1 MNKQFLQT
9 ALLPSCNTTNH
20 LNKQTNTSIMRKV
33 LLPLLVAFLF
43 LAGLPNL
50 SFGQTIPASGAV
62 TTTSGYFTY
71 TAGTYQNDQ
80 ITVQLWAGGG
90 GGGAA
95 DYLTTGSYCE
105 GGAGAGGSY
114 VSYTVQL
121 NTSGTQRYYYYVGT
135 GGAGAATSST
145 TGQTGVAGQPSYFA
159 KIGATAT
166 TAPYT
171 VSGTTI
177 TTPTDANLVIMA
189 LGGNPGYTFGALA
202 DSYNGA
208 IGTSGGGHY
217 VYMTNT
223 AGSKTNYGNYG
234 NGAVITSGNVYPSS
248 GGTLNL
254 SAYSTFTVAPTAS
267 LGTTGGNVGGYGTV
281 TTGSGAGSGA
291 GAVGI
296 ANTNNT
302 GATGSTPGGGG
313 GGGTQN
319 SAAKGG
325 GAGAAGRIVFTYTVA
340 TTPNLTT
347 TAATGITS
355 TGATLAG
362 NISSTSTTVTAN
374 GIVSIL
380 YATNTNPTT
389 ATSGVTN
396 TTATAV
402 QSGAFSV
409 SLTGLSVNTQY
420 AYNAYATNTG
430 GTGYGTASS
439 FWTLANTPTTPTV
452 GAATS
457 TTLGVTIGASDGN
470 PTTTT
475 YAIYNSTTS
484 QYVQANGSLGAS
496 AAYQTAAT
504 WGTITVTGLSA
515 STSYTFY
522 TVAQNGAG
530 TATSASSTASASTTA
545 ASAPILTTTAA
556 TSITTTGATLAGNI
570 TAAGSTSVTANGIVS
585 ILYATTAN
593 PTTATSGVT
602 NTTATAVQ
610 SGAFSVSVTGLSV
623 NTQYAYNA
631 YATNTAGTGYG
642 ASTSFWTLANTPT
655 TPTVGSATA
664 TTLGVAIGASDGNP
678 STTTYAI
685 YCTTASKYVQAN
697 GSLNTT
703 AVYQTASTWAT
714 VTVTGL
720 TPSTSYGFYTMA
732 QNGAGTATSA
742 SSTASASTSV
752 VSSFTI
758 SDNGTP
764 STIAGVSTSSTNNIL
779 QAFKIVEGANSSST
793 ISSVVASLTGT
804 YVAGDIATSG
814 FKLWAGST
822 NSFASATNIKSV
834 SSSTG
839 NGESITFS
847 SLTTAIPASGT
858 VYFWI
863 TVDINSAGTAN
874 HTITAASLTSSAF
887 TFASGSISAASVN
900 ASAGFSIVVAPTA
913 YTPASGIAVT
923 TSGNYTFTVPTGVTS
938 LQVEAWGAGGGGGAA
953 NTTQY
958 SLAGGGA
965 GGAYVSYTISVTPG
979 TTYYYT
985 VGTGGASGVETG
997 GSTAHSGTDGA
1008 AGGSTYFGSTS
1019 YGVSTGASV
1028 LAVGGNGG
1036 YGTTQYCTVSNSSNI
1051 WGVGNA
1057 DGLYGVTPTQTSGN
1071 IPTSGTG
1078 LVSYYGTPGGAAG
1091 NGSSIVNQGSPAV
1104 PTVSTKSS
1112 GAGGAGAGPTG
1123 STSGGAGGA
1132 SQTSANPSA
1141 AGTAPG
1147 GGASGECKV
1156 TACQNGCKTTGAGG
1170 NGQIKFTY
1178 SVFIPASITPSVS
1191 SLTGLS
1197 YASGNG
1203 PSTSQSFT
1211 VSGANLTGYPSS
1223 LTVQAPTDYE
1233 VSTDGGTTWSGAAGT
1248 ETISFTSATLTAQT
1262 VVVRLVAGKS
1272 AGNYN
1277 SETVSIYGGGVAQAS
1292 ASTVSV
1298 SGSVTVNPLITP
1310 SVSSLT
1316 GFSYVVT
1323 HGPSTTQSFTIT
1335 GGNLTGAPGSI
1346 TITASADYEVSTNG
1360 GTTWSGSNGTATVSY
1375 SSATLSAQTIL
1386 VRLVAVK
1393 SVASYNSE
1401 TISISGGGASAS
1413 ITASGSVN
1421 NPAAAFT
1428 ISDNGTPSTIA
1439 NVNPSSNSNNILQAF
1454 KVVEGGGSGSTISSV
1469 AASLTGTYVA
1479 ADVASSGFI
1488 LWAGTTNSFASAT
1501 QIATAS
1507 SSSSGTGETVTF
1519 SSLSTSIAANSTEY
1533 FWITVNVSS
1542 SATNVHTITA
1552 NALTSTAFTFAS
1564 GSITAASVNA
1574 SAGFLTVY
1582 NATTSNLPT
1591 TGSAA
1596 TPGTY
1601 YFTVPSGVS
1610 TMTFSCWGGGGG
1622 SGGCGNTYNQAGGGS
1637 SGGAVQYTLTGLTV
1651 GEVFYYSV
1659 GAGGTGAAASTGT
1672 GVNGGGNGGNGG
1684 NTVLGTAVGSAGSY
1698 TLGTILV
1705 SASGGIGS
1713 VGTGFSTSGTSSSV
1727 YYFTANA
1734 AQPTSNTVNTSLGI
1748 SGYSGLAVSG
1758 TPTNTRGVASVTV
1771 MSSAKASGAGGTA
1784 PSVTS
1789 PAISGGT
1796 GGASSTSANPGIAGS
1811 APGGGASGA
1820 ILATSTSNSA
1830 GAAGGAGEMVF
1841 TYVQNPSITPSV
1853 ASITSGLSYA
1863 LGNGP
1868 SASQSFTVSGA
1879 NLTGYPSTLTVQA
1892 PTDYEVSTDGG
1903 TTWSGAA
1910 GTETISFTSATL
1922 TAQTVV
1928 VRLVAGKSAG
1938 NYNSE
1943 NVSIYG
1949 GGVAQVSASTVSV
1962 SGSVTVTPLIS
1973 PSVSSLTGFSYVV
1986 THGPSAT
1993 QSFTIS
1999 GGNLTGAPGSI
2010 TVTASADYEV
2020 STNGGSTWS
2029 GANGTATVSYSTAT
2043 LSAQTILVRLVAG
2056 KSVASYNSETISI
2069 SGGGATASITAS
2081 GSVNNPAAVFTISD
2095 NGTRSTIANVNPSSN
2110 SNNILQ
2116 TFKVVEGSGTASTI
2130 STVAASLTG
2139 TYISADIASSG
2150 FKLWAG
2156 STNSFASAT
2165 QIGSSVS
2172 SISGSGETITFS
2184 SLTTSIPASGTVY
2197 FWITVNVS
2205 TSAIN
2210 GHTITASALTSSAFT
2225 FSSGSISAA
2234 SVNAS
2239 AGYSFLY
2246 VATSNT
2252 PTSGTAVTTAG
2263 NYYFTVPA
2271 NTYSLTVSC
2280 YGGGGGSGGAGNS
2293 WQQTGGGSSGGAVQ
2307 YTLTGLTPGQV
2318 FYYTVGA
2325 GGTAGIGCST
2335 LGQAGTGT
2343 NGGNGGAT
2351 VFGTATGSSPYSLGT
2366 TIISASGGIGS
2377 AGAGTTT
2384 VSSSVY
2390 IYTANAAQPSANTVN
2405 TTLGISGYTGLT
2417 VAGTPTNLQGVAGTT
2432 VMGNTKAGGSGA
2444 GGKAPNLTSPA
2455 ITGGSGGASQ
2465 TSASPG
2471 AAGGVPGGGAGG
2483 PQMVTS
2489 TSNTAGAAGG
2499 KGEILFTYS
2508 VPTVTPS
2515 TTSITAN
2522 NYQIGS
2528 GPATASSFTITATGL
2543 NSGVLTFGGLTNY
2556 EVSTDGGN
2564 TYGSSKTLAY
2574 TAPSI
2579 STTTIYVRL
2588 KAGILVAQAY
2598 NETLSISGGS
2608 LLSTVTVSLTGSV
2621 LPSTLTTW
2629 NGTSWSAGVPNNTT
2643 AQSVVINGNLNSNIL
2658 TTCNN
2663 LTIGSG
2669 ATFTTTSTVNVIGT
2683 LTNGGTIAGA
2693 GIINLNSGT
2702 TQSIAG
2708 TGTLSSLTLS
2718 TTGTAATITGTQN
2731 ITGILKV
2738 NSGTTLNTGG
2748 NLTLKSTSISNSA
2761 TVDVVGGSITGNVTV
2776 ERYIPSGYRGYRD
2789 LAPQVYNSS
2798 YTTGNI
2804 FTNWQE
2810 GGSLTHNGYGIF
2822 ITGSTSTDA
2831 TVADYNAGQLA
2842 SNGTTGLDYS
2852 LYGNASAFTFNNSN
2866 GSFYSQYAVGEIDS
2880 IANTKTTNLDVFTGY
2895 RVLVRGDRSFNLATT
2910 PILNYPAG
2918 LRMYN
2923 PTTLRATG
2931 SLVTGTVTYS
2941 TTGVTGT
2948 ANGSGITSAN
2958 ALNANATVI
2967 TNGKITQGLSM
2978 LANPYAC
2985 PVSWTSVYNNSVTAG
3000 SNINGTWYFLDPTYG
3015 ATGTYEGYNY
3025 ATGSQFSDETNASD
3039 LIQAGQAF
3047 FVLNALTSP
3056 TPKVVFTE
3064 SAKQATSTKTAT
3076 FGAVA
3081 PLSKIYVGVFKE
3093 TNGTYSRTDGAA
3105 VAFRSDFTD
3114 KSFGTQDVLKVGYGS
3129 DNIAVSDKGVELGI
3143 DGRLPATASDA
3154 IALKI
3159 GSPTATSYQLQ
3170 VDASRYINEGY
3181 APLLYDAYKNTT
3193 TALGTGVT
3201 TVNFTVDA
3209 KTASTYA
3216 NRFTILFTPSA
3227 LAVNSIVASASLN
3240 NKIAT
3245 ITWNTVGE
3253 KGESYFEV
3261 EKSTDGKNF
3270 ASIAKQTAKNTS
3282 NASYTATDNS
3292 VVSGNNYYRI
3302 KAVSTTGAVSYSN
3315 VAKLTNNSPLTTYA
3329 LYPNPLTGKTL
3340 NVSLSNV
3347 VAGKYVVS
3355 IYNVLG
3361 QKVNEQTITHAG
3373 GNATHA
3379 LTINNTLAKG
3389 IYSVTI
3395 REAASNQIVH
3405 QTSLSFQP

>member
-1 MNKQFLQT
+1 MNKQLIQPFSVLACIAKT
-9 ALLPSCNTTNH
+9 HSI
-20 LNKQTNTSIMRKV
+20 KQTSTNKTIFMKRV
-33 LLPLLVAFLF
+33 LQLLLVAFLF
-43 LAGLPNL
+43 LAGMPSLTY
-50 SFGQTIPASGAV
+50 GQTTATFSTVG
-62 TTTSGYFTY
+62 TTTWTCP
-71 TAGTYQNDQ
+71 AGVTS
-80 ITVQLWAGGG
+80 VQVECWG
-90 GGGAA
+90 GGGAGGGVA
-95 DYLTTGSYCE
+95 NVKYILAGGGAGGNYQVATVQVVPGTVYNIVVGAGGVGALSPANGGSGGASSFAYSSTTLVSAAGGPGAVANTTGGATSSTYTGTAGATESNTSSALSSYSISGTTYNITNASTVAGSSGGAAGSGSNKVGGAGGAAANPATGNTTIGGAATAQTGNNSNGIAGKNYGGGGSGGTNGGTAANDI
-105 GGAGAGGSY
+105 GGAGAGG
-114 VSYTVQL
+114 
-121 NTSGTQRYYYYVGT
+121 
-135 GGAGAATSST
+135 
-145 TGQTGVAGQPSYFA
+145 
-159 KIGATAT
+159 
-166 TAPYT
+166 
-171 VSGTTI
+171 
-177 TTPTDANLVIMA
+177 
-189 LGGNPGYTFGALA
+189 
-202 DSYNGA
+202 
-208 IGTSGGGHY
+208 Y
-217 VYMTNT
+217 VY
-223 AGSKTNYGNYG
+223 
-234 NGAVITSGNVYPSS
+234 
-248 GGTLNL
+248 L
-254 SAYSTFTVAPTAS
+254 
-267 LGTTGGNVGGYGTV
+267 
-281 TTGSGAGSGA
+281 
-291 GAVGI
+291 
-296 ANTNNT
+296 
-302 GATGSTPGGGG
+302 
-313 GGGTQN
+313 
-319 SAAKGG
+319 
-325 GAGAAGRIVFTYTVA
+325 TYTVA
-340 TTPNLTT
+340 STPTLTT
-347 TAATGITS
+347 TTATSITTTS
-355 TGATLAG
+355 ATLAG
-362 NISSTSTTVTAN
+362 NISAAGSTSVTAN
-374 GIVSIL
+374 GIVSIS
-380 YATNTNPTT
+380 YATSTNPTT

-402 QSGAFSV
+402 QSGAFSI

-420 AYNAYATNTG
+420 AYNAYATNTS

-439 FWTLANTPTTPTV
+439 FWTLANTPNAPTLSS
-452 GAATS
+452 ATA

-470 PTTTT
+470 PATTT
-475 YAIYNSTTS
+475 YVIYNSTTS
-484 QYVQANGSLGAS
+484 QYVQANGSLNSTAV
-496 AAYQTAAT
+496 YQTAAA

-515 STSYTFY
+515 NTSYTFY
-522 TVAQNGAG
+522 TVAKNGAG

-642 ASTSFWTLANTPT
+642 TSSSFWTLANTPT

-685 YCTTASKYVQAN
+685 YCSTASKYVQAN
-697 GSLNTT
+697 GSLSTS

-720 TPSTSYGFYTMA
+720 TPSTSYAFYTVA

-779 QAFKIVEGANSSST
+779 QAFKIVEGANTPST

-847 SLTTAIPASGT
+847 SLSTTIPANGT
-858 VYFWI
+858 VYCWI
-863 TVDINSAGTAN
+863 TVDINSAGTAS
-874 HTITAASLTSSAF
+874 HTITTAALTSSAF

-923 TSGNYTFTVPTGVTS
+923 TPGNYTFTVPTGVTS

-997 GSTAHSGTDGA
+997 GSTSHIGTDGA

-1036 YGTTQYCTVSNSSNI
+1036 FGTTQYCTVSNSSNI

-1386 VRLVAVK
+1386 VRLVAGK

-1507 SSSSGTGETVTF
+1507 SSASGTGETVTF
-1519 SSLSTSIAANSTEY
+1519 SSLSTSIAANSNEY

-1591 TGSAA
+1591 TGSTA

-1601 YFTVPSGVS
+1601 YFTVPGGVS

-1637 SGGAVQYTLTGLTV
+1637 SGGAVQYTLTGLTA

-1713 VGTGFSTSGTSSSV
+1713 VGTGLSTVGTSSSV

-1734 AQPTSNTVNTSLGI
+1734 AQPVANTVNTSLGI
-1748 SGYSGLAVSG
+1748 SGYSGLTVSG

-1771 MSSAKASGAGGTA
+1771 MSSAKASGAGGNA
-1784 PSVTS
+1784 PGVPS

-1796 GGASSTSANPGIAGS
+1796 GGASSTSANPGIAGT

-1853 ASITSGLSYA
+1853 SSITSGLSYA

-1868 SASQSFTVSGA
+1868 SASQSFTVSGS
-1879 NLTGYPSTLTVQA
+1879 NLTGYPGTLTVQA
-1892 PTDYEVSTDGG
+1892 PADYEVSTDGG

-1922 TAQTVV
+1922 TAQTVLI
-1928 VRLVAGKSAG
+1928 RLVAGKSAG
-1938 NYNSE
+1938 NYNTE
-1943 NVSIYG
+1943 TVSIYG
-1949 GGVAQVSASTVSV
+1949 GGVAQASASTVSV

-1986 THGPSAT
+1986 AHGPSTT

-2020 STNGGSTWS
+2020 STNGGTTWS
-2029 GANGTATVSYSTAT
+2029 GANGTKTVSFSSAT

-2056 KSVASYNSETISI
+2056 KSVASYNAETISI

-2095 NGTRSTIANVNPSSN
+2095 NGTPGAIANVNPSSN
-2110 SNNILQ
+2110 SNNVLQ
-2116 TFKVVEGSGTASTI
+2116 AFKVLEGSGTASTI
-2130 STVAASLTG
+2130 STVAASLSG
-2139 TYISADIASSG
+2139 TYTASDVAASG

-2172 SISGSGETITFS
+2172 SVSGSGETISFS
-2184 SLTTSIPASGTVY
+2184 SLTTSIPASSTVY

-2205 TSAIN
+2205 SSAIN
-2210 GHTITASALTSSAFT
+2210 GHTITASALAGSAFT
-2225 FSSGSISAA
+2225 FSSGSIAAA
-2234 SVNAS
+2234 SVNVS
-2239 AGYSFLY
+2239 AGFNFLY

-2271 NTYSLTVSC
+2271 NTYSLTISC

-2318 FYYTVGA
+2318 YYYTVGA

-2351 VFGTATGSSPYSLGT
+2351 VFGTAAGSAPYSLGT
-2366 TIISASGGIGS
+2366 IIVSASGGIGS
-2377 AGAGTTT
+2377 AGAGTST

-2390 IYTANAAQPSANTVN
+2390 IFTANAAQPSANTVN
-2405 TTLGISGYTGLT
+2405 TTLGISGYSGLT

-2432 VMGNTKAGGSGA
+2432 VMGNTKTGGSGA

-2455 ITGGSGGASQ
+2455 ITGGSGGSSK

-2471 AAGGVPGGGAGG
+2471 AAGSAPGGGASG

-2499 KGEILFTYS
+2499 SGEIVFTYS

-2543 NSGVLTFGGLTNY
+2543 NNGVLTFGGLTNY
-2556 EVSTDGGN
+2556 EVSTDGGA

-2579 STTTIYVRL
+2579 STTTIYVRI

-2598 NETLSISGGS
+2598 NETLSITGGS
-2608 LLSTVTVSLTGSV
+2608 LVSAVTVSLTGSV

-2643 AQSVVINGNLNSNIL
+2643 AQSVVINGNLTSNIL
-2658 TTCNN
+2658 STCNN
-2663 LTIGSG
+2663 LTIASG
-2669 ATFTTTSTVNVIGT
+2669 VTFATTATVNVIGT
-2683 LTNGGTIAGA
+2683 LTNGGTITGS
-2693 GIINLNSGT
+2693 GSVNLNSGT
-2702 TQSIAG
+2702 SQSIAG
-2708 TGTLSSLTLS
+2708 SGGTISNLSIS
-2718 TTGTAATITGTQN
+2718 TSGTTVTVSGTQN

-2738 NSGTTLNTGG
+2738 NTGTTLNTGG
-2748 NLTLKSTSISNSA
+2748 LLTLKSTSVTNTAVVDQVDGTIS
-2761 TVDVVGGSITGNVTV
+2761 GNVTV
-2776 ERYIPSGYRGYRD
+2776 ERYIPKGFRAYRD
-2789 LAPQVYNSS
+2789 IAPEIYGAG
-2798 YTTGNI
+2798 TI
-2804 FTNWQE
+2804 FKNWQLN
-2810 GGSLTHNGYGIF
+2810 GATTPGYGIF
-2822 ITGSTSTDA
+2822 ITGP
-2831 TVADYNAGQLA
+2831 TVYAGSSNAGTNDANGFDESGTSAYNTQDYTFV
-2842 SNGTTGLDYS
+2842 NGTWTALP
-2852 LYGNASAFTFNNSN
+2852 
-2866 GSFYSQYAVGEIDS
+2866 
-2880 IANTKTTNLDVFTGY
+2880 NTNLTNLDAFTGY
-2895 RVLVRGDRSFNLATT
+2895 RLLVRGDRTANMYISPVINTQSGLSMFNS
-2910 PILNYPAG
+2910 
-2918 LRMYN
+2918 
-2923 PTTLRATG
+2923 TTLSATG
-2931 SLVTGTVTYS
+2931 QLVTGDVTYS
-2941 TTGVTGT
+2941 GTGVANTVTGGSTSVKLNT
-2948 ANGSGITSAN
+2948 APSGF
-2958 ALNANATVI
+2958 
-2967 TNGKITQGLSM
+2967 SM
-2978 LANPYAC
+2978 VANPYVC
-2985 PVSWTSVYNNSVTAG
+2985 PVSWIAVYNNSVNAG
-3000 SNINGTWYFLDPTYG
+3000 ANINATWYFLDPTYS
-3015 ATGTYEGYNY
+3015 
-3025 ATGSQFSDETNASD
+3025 ATGSYDAYNALSGAANTYSGKASD

-3047 FVLNALTSP
+3047 FVQNAALSP
-3056 TPKVVFTE
+3056 VPKVVFTE
-3064 SAKQATSTKTAT
+3064 TAKAASSTKASVFGTAQ
-3076 FGAVA
+3076 
-3081 PLSKIYVGVFKE
+3081 LSKIYVSLMKQSATTKAFDKV
-3093 TNGTYSRTDGAA
+3093 DGAA
-3105 VAFRSDFTD
+3105 VAFST
-3114 KSFGTQDVLKVGYGS
+3114 SFGNKEYGAQDAIKFSGAN
-3129 DNIAVSDKGVELGI
+3129 DNLFISDKGKNLSI

-3154 IALKI
+3154 ISLKI
-3159 GSPTATSYQLQ
+3159 TSPTATAYQLS
-3170 VDASRYINEGY
+3170 VDASNYVSNGFE
-3181 APLLYDAYKNTT
+3181 PLLYDAFKNTT
-3193 TALGTGVT
+3193 KALGTGST
-3201 TVNFTVDA
+3201 TISFTVDA
-3209 KTASTYA
+3209 SNAASFS
-3216 NRFTILFTPSA
+3216 NRFTILFAPSA
-3227 LAVNSIVASASLN
+3227 LPVNSIVASAALS

-3245 ITWNTVGE
+3245 INWNTVGE
-3253 KGESYFEV
+3253 KNVVAYEV
-3261 EKSTDGKNF
+3261 EKSADAKNF
-3270 ASIAKQTAKNTS
+3270 TAIEKVTAKNTAT
-3282 NASYTATDNS
+3282 ASYTSTDNS
-3292 VVSGNNYYRI
+3292 VTATTYYRI
-3302 KAVSTTGAVSYSN
+3302 KAVSTTGAISYSN
-3315 VAKLTNNSPLTTYA
+3315 IAKLTTDNRLPSYS
-3329 LYPNPLTGKTL
+3329 LYPNPLKGKTL
-3340 NVSLSNV
+3340 NVELANV
-3347 VAGKYVVS
+3347 VAGKYTVS
-3355 IYNVLG
+3355 IYNALG
-3361 QKVNEQTITHAG
+3361 QRVSGQTISHTG
-3373 GNATHA
+3373 GSATHA
-3379 LTINNTLAKG
+3379 ISIDNVLAAG
-3389 IYSVTI
+3389 VYSVTI
-3395 REAASNQIVH
+3395 SEANSKQVVH
-3405 QTSLSFQP
+3405 QTNLSVQP